1 MGTDPAEA
9 VSGLSLQIKILEMR
23 QASLSRTPQP

>member
-9 VSGLSLQIKILEMR
+9 VSGSALQIKMLEIR
-23 QASLSRTPQP
+23 QASLSRTLQP